1 MIDMWKWPPFDRDVG
16 RHVHVTLSVRP
27 SSNVDHFMFRTLY
40 LFSST
45 QTVQVRRLIKTSN
58 LISPTIFTMF
68 IGLKCLQVKTNSS
81 NLYIRFGT
89 LEVRRLKRS
98 RSTVEIPMWDL
109 NSRVDPKLDMSN
121 LIDLNLDLFMYLI
134 EGVRS
139 GMWKDR
145 RLNWA

>member
-1 MIDMWKWPPFDRDVG
+1 
-16 RHVHVTLSVRP
+16 
-27 SSNVDHFMFRTLY
+27 MFRTLY

-58 LISPTIFTMF
+58 LISRTIFTMF
-68 IGLKCLQVKTNSS
+68 IGLKCLQVNTNSS

-109 NSRVDPKLDMSN
+109 NSRVDQK
-121 LIDLNLDLFMYLI
+121 IRYVELN
-134 EGVRS
+134 
-139 GMWKDR
+139 
-145 RLNWA
+145 